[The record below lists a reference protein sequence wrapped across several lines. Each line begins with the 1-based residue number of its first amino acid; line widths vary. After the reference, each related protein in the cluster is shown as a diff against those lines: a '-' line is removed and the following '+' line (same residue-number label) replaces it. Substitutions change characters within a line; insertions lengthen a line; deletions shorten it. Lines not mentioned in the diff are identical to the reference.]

1 MPSVKRAIHDDNE
14 SGITL
19 VYIQRISDGAEL
31 QLSLLE
37 YCDSNGM
44 LEANNVK
51 PVAFLHSNLTDGKK
65 EEILQNAVDLKIRIL
80 IATSAVGAGINIPV
94 IQFIG
99 WGLDGDTTGVV
110 QAQGRTAR
118 NPLRCE
124 GIVVW
129 VHNARVHGRRVPLNS
144 KVRDLINTEC
154 LRVKMNS
161 WFDHKA
167 ATLEVS
173 KPEPEFCCSQ
183 CMLNCIENTNC
194 SACSDK
200 LSGFEPE
207 ICFDEISFVSKLTE
221 FLIWLDINERSPE
234 LTPVYKETSLGKTN
248 LLCQ

>member
-19 VYIQRISDGAEL
+19 VYVQRISDGAEL
-31 QLSLLE
+31 QISLLE

-94 IQFIG
+94 VQFIG

-167 ATLEVS
+167 DTLEVS
-173 KPEPEFCCSQ
+173 KPEPEFCC
-183 CMLNCIENTNC
+183 CMCMRRCIEENDCQTCLMKMNTY
-194 SACSDK
+194 K
-200 LSGFEPE
+200 PE
-207 ICFDEISFVSKLTE
+207 TGVDEKNFVKKLTL
-221 FLIWLDINERSPE
+221 FLSSLDINSRSPDS
-234 LTPVYKETSLGKTN
+234 TPVYKENSIGKRIVN
-248 LLCQ
+248 